1 MIAYFSQEE
10 DIGDRPNVTNF
21 VNIEKVCP
29 NNAFKV
35 HIGGGKGG
43 GLSLVLK

>member
-21 VNIEKVCP
+21 VNIKNFFS

-35 HIGGGKGG
+35 HNGGGW
-43 GLSLVLK
+43 LSLVLKW